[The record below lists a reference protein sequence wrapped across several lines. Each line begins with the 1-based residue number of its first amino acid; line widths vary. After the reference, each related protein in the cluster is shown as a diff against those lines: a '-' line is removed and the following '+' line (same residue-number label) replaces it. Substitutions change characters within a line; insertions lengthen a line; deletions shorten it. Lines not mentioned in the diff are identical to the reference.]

1 MVSKGNVEIAIV
13 IGTRAELIKTFPV
26 IRELKERNKDYY
38 FIHTGQ
44 HNLGDL
50 CKIFSVKNPD
60 VVLTMEPERS
70 SRFNSNKWKAMLWMT
85 KIIRR
90 IRKELKNLPNLK
102 YVLYH
107 GDTIT
112 TASAAISS
120 SKIFNPFKKY
130 KNVHL
135 EAGLRSFDNFE
146 PFPEEISRRI
156 VGKFSDV
163 LFTPSEDSKENLKR
177 LKRKKIL
184 AYGNTIIDSAYYAL
198 EVARKKKI
206 KPLTKG
212 KFALVTV
219 HRHENLVS
227 KERMEKIIEIINK
240 IEIPTFFAVHDNTLH
255 KIKNFGLLEK
265 LNYSKNIR
273 IIKPMD
279 YISFIYQMSKCSL
292 IVCDGGSM
300 QEESLIFGKP
310 CIILRYSTER
320 PEGLKT
326 NFQFLSKLDVK
337 KTEEKIKE
345 YLNKNFEIKDYKNPY
360 GERGLTKKIVDF
372 LLS

>member
-177 LKRKKIL
+177 LKRKK
-184 AYGNTIIDSAYYAL
+184 
-198 EVARKKKI
+198 KI

-279 YISFIYQMSKCSL
+279 YISFIYQMSK
-292 IVCDGGSM
+292 
-300 QEESLIFGKP
+300 
-310 CIILRYSTER
+310 
-320 PEGLKT
+320 
-326 NFQFLSKLDVK
+326 
-337 KTEEKIKE
+337 
-345 YLNKNFEIKDYKNPY
+345 
-360 GERGLTKKIVDF
+360 
-372 LLS
+372 